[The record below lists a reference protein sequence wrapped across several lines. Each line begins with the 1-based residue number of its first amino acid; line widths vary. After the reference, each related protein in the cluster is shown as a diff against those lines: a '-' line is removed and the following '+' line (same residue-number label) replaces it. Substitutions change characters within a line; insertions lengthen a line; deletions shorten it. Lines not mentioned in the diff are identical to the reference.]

1 MTHYKEQDIKEIGEY
16 LFSQAPQKPDS
27 IQLTFDTNLKNCYQS
42 LLTLFT
48 QGMKKLYGDSRG
60 VVDLP
65 SITEPQIEIMRDY
78 FKSIGF
84 TFTFQVIKLDTNIKI
99 EMKDVKKKLQD
110 YVFRIRVGDLIY
122 IISFDYYNV

>member
-65 SITEPQIEIMRDY
+65 SITEPQIEKMRDY

-84 TFTFQVIKLDTNIKI
+84 TFTFQVIKLDTNVKI
-99 EMKDVKKKLQD
+99 EMKDVKKNYKIMCFEFVL
-110 YVFRIRVGDLIY
+110 VI
-122 IISFDYYNV
+122 